1 MKPEVAYF
9 LAENGKR
16 TSVFV
21 IDIPDATHLPRIA
34 EPWFLAF
41 NAEFES
47 TPAFIPAE
55 MEKIVPPIEAAVRST
70 PSPPAP
76 VRRLTA
82 SRPDPAALR
91 PSPSGS
97 RPPGHR

>member
-1 MKPEVAYF
+1 M
-9 LAENGKR
+9 
-16 TSVFV
+16 

-55 MEKIVPPIEAAVRST
+55 MEKIVPTIEAAVKKY
-70 PSPPAP
+70 
-76 VRRLTA
+76 V
-82 SRPDPAALR
+82 
-91 PSPSGS
+91 
-97 RPPGHR
+97 